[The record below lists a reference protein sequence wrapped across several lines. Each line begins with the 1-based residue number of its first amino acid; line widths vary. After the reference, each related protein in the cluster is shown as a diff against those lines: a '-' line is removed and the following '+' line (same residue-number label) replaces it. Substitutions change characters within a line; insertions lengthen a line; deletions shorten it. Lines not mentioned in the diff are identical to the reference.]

1 MTMERRLRFSRL
13 QASCALW
20 GGVAAYMGVVV
31 FVLATVEGFA
41 SFPLTSLAVILVG
54 AGLRGEASLFT
65 HGIAPGFATVGL
77 LLAPLAGLAL
87 LMDWPALAA
96 VVALAA
102 SGFPF
107 FLMRAVW
114 GGSWMSSVHR
124 ALFAAPSHTAMQ
136 QMLEHL
142 VEEVRTAHPT
152 PLPGGYTFTF
162 STTTSLMRING
173 SSFKWQAQVAQAQDA
188 DLVGTTLGL
197 LDTRVKAALGQR
209 AWPQGRF
216 SVHVREDSAHQKM
229 ARAAQR
235 ARMAGT
241 VALVLDAT
249 PAFA

>member
-1 MTMERRLRFSRL
+1 MTMERRLRLSRL

-20 GGVAAYMGVVV
+20 GGLAAYVGTIV

-54 AGLRGEASLFT
+54 AGLRGETFLFT
-65 HGIAPGFATVGL
+65 HGIAPGFATIGL
-77 LLAPLAGLAL
+77 LLTPFAGLAL
-87 LMDWPALAA
+87 LMDWPPLAA

-114 GGSWMSSVHR
+114 GGAWMTAAHR
-124 ALFAAPSHTAMQ
+124 VLFAAPSHAAMEQ
-136 QMLEHL
+136 LLEHL
-142 VEEVRTAHPT
+142 LNEARNAHPT

-162 STTTSLMRING
+162 STNTSLMRING
-173 SSFKWQAQVAQAQDA
+173 SSFKWQSQPDRKDDV
-188 DLVGTTLGL
+188 DLVRTTLELVDAGL
-197 LDTRVKAALGQR
+197 VKTFGHR
-209 AWPQGRF
+209 AWPEGLF
-216 SVHVREDSAHQKM
+216 SVYVREDSAHQKM

-241 VALVLDAT
+241 VALVLDEG

>member
-1 MTMERRLRFSRL
+1 MERRLRLSRL

-20 GGVAAYMGVVV
+20 GGFAAYAGTIV

-54 AGLRGEASLFT
+54 AGLRGESSLFT
-65 HGIAPGFATVGL
+65 QGIAPGFATIGL
-77 LLAPLAGLAL
+77 LLAPFAGLAL
-87 LMDWPALAA
+87 LMDWPTLAA

-114 GGSWMSSVHR
+114 GGAWMTAAHR
-124 ALFAAPSHTAMQ
+124 ALFAAPSHAAMQ
-136 QMLEHL
+136 QLLEHL
-142 VEEVRTAHPT
+142 VEEVRTVHPT

-162 STTTSLMRING
+162 STKTSLMRING
-173 SSFKWQAQVAQAQDA
+173 SSFKWQAQVEQVQDV
-188 DLVGTTLGL
+188 DLVGTMLGLMATRVETTLGH
-197 LDTRVKAALGQR
+197 R
-209 AWPQGRF
+209 AWPEGSF
-216 SVHVREDSAHQKM
+216 SVMVREDSAHQKM

-241 VALVLDAT
+241 VALVLDEG